1 MKVGDPMN
9 EDTTVGATIRYYP
22 YVKVTGCLSVC
33 LCVFTK
39 KWTAYW
45 SGDGLYLI

>member
-22 YVKVTGCLSVC
+22 YVKVIGCLSVC
-33 LCVFTK
+33 DK
-39 KWTAYW
+39 KNLEKTSKSIFY
-45 SGDGLYLI
+45 LYF